1 MSGGEGDGVDVMD
14 DGPPE
19 GWGVDWCHVA
29 HEMQVRNAELMFKI
43 DDQQEKIEELEAKVG
58 GSLMQ
63 SSDGGTMGPT
73 EIVVNEVREAKITQL
88 AKKVRIVVYT
98 HIRIQLGRMPSEI
111 QEKKRRKRNTCVCDA
126 LCEKVRD
133 GF

>member
-1 MSGGEGDGVDVMD
+1 MCVCARVCVCVCVVFLEGRMSGGEGDGVDVMD

-58 GSLMQ
+58 GALMQ
-63 SSDGGTMGPT
+63 SSS
-73 EIVVNEVREAKITQL
+73 R
-88 AKKVRIVVYT
+88 
-98 HIRIQLGRMPSEI
+98 
-111 QEKKRRKRNTCVCDA
+111 
-126 LCEKVRD
+126 
-133 GF
+133 